1 MLIKVNKQLQKNNK
15 NPLKI
20 FAGPFTDSI
29 RKMDNQEVR
38 DIVCPASGVHI
49 ILPDY
54 YSPANMVN
62 FILLLLKIYIYAQIN
77 IFSREIAGTN

>member
-1 MLIKVNKQLQKNNK
+1 MIANFFK
-15 NPLKI
+15 
-20 FAGPFTDSI
+20 FFFSGPFTDSI

-62 FILLLLKIYIYAQIN
+62 FIFFFQKTYISMQKLY
-77 IFSREIAGTN
+77 SS

>member
-1 MLIKVNKQLQKNNK
+1 
-15 NPLKI
+15 
-20 FAGPFTDSI
+20 
-29 RKMDNQEVR
+29 MDNQEVR

-62 FILLLLKIYIYAQIN
+62 FIFFFQKTYISMQKLY
-77 IFSREIAGTN
+77 SS